1 MVSTSGHAPLFL
13 LGSPNNSKHRL
24 LLRTHF
30 RYLWLHQSELKKGSR
45 VLELGAG
52 TALPGLLLAKLGHQV
67 TLSDSLVLPHT
78 LDNCREAAKCNE
90 LQEKV
95 QVKIIISQRVSST
108 LETYQF

>member
-1 MVSTSGHAPLFL
+1 M
-13 LGSPNNSKHRL
+13 
-24 LLRTHF
+24 
-30 RYLWLHQSELKKGSR
+30 
-45 VLELGAG
+45 LELGAG

-90 LQEKV
+90 LQKKV

>member
-1 MVSTSGHAPLFL
+1 MIPL
-13 LGSPNNSKHRL
+13 G
-24 LLRTHF
+24 THF

-67 TLSDSLVLPHT
+67 TLSDSLLLPHT

-95 QVKIIISQRVSST
+95 QVRMPLKRFPLSLKI
-108 LETYQF
+108 YQFEQEFLYLVKMKVIY

>member
-1 MVSTSGHAPLFL
+1 MVFTSGRVPLSL
-13 LGSPNNSKHRL
+13 RGSFRDSYVMPAL
-24 LLRTHF
+24 ITHF

-95 QVKIIISQRVSST
+95 QVRNVFQKNS
-108 LETYQF
+108 

>member
-1 MVSTSGHAPLFL
+1 MMC
-13 LGSPNNSKHRL
+13 
-24 LLRTHF
+24 F

-95 QVKIIISQRVSST
+95 QVRNLHISN
-108 LETYQF
+108 EYMH

>member
-1 MVSTSGHAPLFL
+1 M
-13 LGSPNNSKHRL
+13 
-24 LLRTHF
+24 
-30 RYLWLHQSELKKGSR
+30 
-45 VLELGAG
+45 LELGAG

-95 QVKIIISQRVSST
+95 QVRIIISQEFLQHLKQISFDENFLSEWT
-108 LETYQF
+108 WSI

>member
-1 MVSTSGHAPLFL
+1 MYIHVHL
-13 LGSPNNSKHRL
+13 
-24 LLRTHF
+24 
-30 RYLWLHQSELKKGSR
+30 RYLWLHQSELEKGSR

-78 LDNCREAAKCNE
+78 LDNCREAAKCND

-95 QVKIIISQRVSST
+95 QVRKNLCYLPIDESGWLMANALANGDALILLIFT
-108 LETYQF
+108 

>member
-1 MVSTSGHAPLFL
+1 M
-13 LGSPNNSKHRL
+13 
-24 LLRTHF
+24 
-30 RYLWLHQSELKKGSR
+30 
-45 VLELGAG
+45 LELGAG